1 MNLYVK
7 RLVKETGASE
17 EIISKLWGDAK
28 KSHCEAF
35 DIKEEDFSSKDYT
48 ICESAVRECF
58 KVEEKFSSPLDF
70 INSDL
75 SASEYLGLDKEDFT
89 TVENIE
95 RNEATT
101 TSANLGSISHK
112 DNPILTSKNLKQN
125 DENDVVEDE
134 NEEEDNPVNENWDPN
149 F

>member
-7 RLVKETGASE
+7 KLAKETGESE
-17 EIISKLWGDAK
+17 EIISKLWEEAK

-48 ICESAVRECF
+48 ICENSVKECF

-75 SASEYLGLDKEDFT
+75 SASEYLGLGKEDFT
-89 TVENIE
+89 KVETIE
-95 RNEATT
+95 RNEDTV
-101 TSANLGSISHK
+101 TSANLGSISRK
-112 DNPILTSKNLKQN
+112 DNPILASNNLKQN
-125 DENDVVEDE
+125 NEDDVVEDE
-134 NEEEDNPVNENWDPN
+134 DEDEDNPVNENWDPG

>member
-7 RLVKETGASE
+7 KLAKETGESE
-17 EIISKLWGDAK
+17 EMISKLWEEAK

-48 ICESAVRECF
+48 ICENTVKEYF

-89 TVENIE
+89 KVDTIE
-95 RNEATT
+95 QNEDTT

-112 DNPILTSKNLKQN
+112 DNPISTSKNLEGD
-125 DENDVVEDE
+125 DEDDVVEDE
-134 NEEEDNPVNENWDPN
+134 EEEDNPVNENWDPN